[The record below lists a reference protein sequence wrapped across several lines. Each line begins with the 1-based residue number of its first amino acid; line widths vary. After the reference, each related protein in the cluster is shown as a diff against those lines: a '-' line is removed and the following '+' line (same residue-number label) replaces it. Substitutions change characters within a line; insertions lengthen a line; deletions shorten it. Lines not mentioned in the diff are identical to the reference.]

1 MARRAE
7 FKLTGVTTWI
17 KEIQK
22 GIAKEVAE
30 DIAYDLKAA
39 GPYWTGEFEEGWR
52 VKLGSSGFR
61 ASQPSAFT
69 REERRDTSLPF
80 NRQITPLPNVPTA
93 PDGRKNIY
101 YSIGNI
107 MEYRDIALDLKPGRF
122 DSNKRNTTEQDW
134 YVRYVEGGPLQ
145 RRLAEST
152 NKVSK
157 NPLIRGYKGLADARA
172 RINATDYGDWKQIF

>member
-52 VKLGSSGFR
+52 VKLGSSSI
-61 ASQPSAFT
+61 AATKPSSFT
-69 REERRDTSLPF
+69 QKERMDSSFPFKRRITDLPD
-80 NRQITPLPNVPTA
+80 VPVA
-93 PDGRKNIY
+93 KDGRKNIY

-107 MEYRDIALDLKPGRF
+107 MDYRDIALDLKPGRYEEG
-122 DSNKRNTTEQDW
+122 KRNTTEQDW
-134 YVRYVEGGPLQ
+134 YVRYVETGPLQ
-145 RRLAEST
+145 RRLEESS

-157 NPLIRGYKGLADARA
+157 SPIIRGYRGLADARA
-172 RINATDYGDWKQIF
+172 RINATDYGGWRKIF